1 METEQTPVETYATGV
16 LEVLMAYGRK
26 ELTDDGLVSAVVKLR
41 NECLDA
47 EKRAHQNW
55 FNKGFE
61 FYHEQITA
69 RKLAES

>member
-61 FYHEQITA
+61 FYHEQVLT
-69 RKLAES
+69 RNLEK